1 MRIYFNTPQRLTQLI
16 GANTTVIVAGR
27 RTGKTDSIASP
38 FVLRNMQR
46 MPGSTGGIV
55 VPTFKHGLT
64 NTIPGL
70 LAAWRRWGFINGI
83 HYVVG
88 RRPPKSFQQA
98 IIEPTDYEHVIS
110 FYNGSRAII
119 ISQDRPGSS
128 NSLTLSWLLI
138 DEAKFIDYQRL
149 KDETLPANGG
159 IKSYF
164 GRHSFNHSILI
175 LSDMPQTKAG
185 SWFLHYKDKM
195 DTELIHT
202 IEATVYEIWRLKQ
215 RIRDCHKQHLT
226 PPAYLRKQIRTL
238 DRQLNQMRSVAV
250 YYKEYSSIENLQ
262 LLGENYIKQMKR
274 DLTPLTFQ
282 TSILCQRIGIMKDG
296 FYSSMRE
303 SHKYDASNFA
313 YLDSL
318 AWNSFNY
325 ENNED
330 NENNS
335 TGDVGAY
342 GVPEKPALW
351 GVSLAR
357 GNKDYVRSTTI
368 RENNHTCNDH
378 TCNDHTC
385 NDHTCNNHTC
395 NAQSYINNANLLLDS
410 RADADINPDAP
421 ICIGMDYN
429 ANINWIVA
437 AQPSTSQPLSTFS
450 TSPKL
455 LNSSTPKPNSTHSTS
470 PKHLN
475 TSTDKQNSTSPKL
488 LNSST
493 PKPLLILKSFY
504 TKFDRK
510 IPALIDDFCRYYQFH
525 RNKTVIYY
533 YDATALGSNYA
544 VNDQDFHWVV
554 CHEFERHGWQVDDV
568 YLGNPMRHDEKYLLI
583 NQAFAGKQRLMP
595 FFNRQNNDDLL
606 LAIQSAG
613 VARGRN
619 GFRKDKGGE
628 KLAETEEDL
637 LEHRTDGTDAF
648 DTLFIG
654 CEKFPRQSSTPY
666 NPSGIL

>member
-1 MRIYFNTPQRLTQLI
+1 MRKDIYFNKPQRLTQLI

-38 FVLRNMQR
+38 FVYRNMQR

-70 LAAWRRWGFINGI
+70 LAAWRRWGLIAGV

-88 RRPPKSFQQA
+88 RRPPKSFASA

-128 NSLTLSWLLI
+128 NSLTLSWLLV
-138 DEAKFIDYQRL
+138 DEAKFIDYEKL

-164 GRHSFNHSILI
+164 GRHSFNHSIMI
-175 LSDMPQTKAG
+175 LSDMPQTKKG
-185 SWFLHYKDKM
+185 SWFLHYKEKM
-195 DTELIHT
+195 DPELIAA
-202 IEATVYEIWRLKQ
+202 IEALILRIYELKQ
-215 RIRDCHKQHLT
+215 RVRECRAKGVE
-226 PPAYLRKQIRTL
+226 PPAYCQSRIRKL
-238 DRQLNQMRSVAV
+238 DRQLNQLRSVAV

-282 TSILCQRIGIMKDG
+282 TSILCKQIGIAKDG

-303 SHKYDASNFA
+303 THKYDASNFE
-313 YLDSL
+313 YLDKIWQNIESGQNL
-318 AWNSFNY
+318 TVNSSGA
-325 ENNED
+325 D
-330 NENNS
+330 K
-335 TGDVGAY
+335 DV
-342 GVPEKPALW
+342 
-351 GVSLAR
+351 
-357 GNKDYVRSTTI
+357 
-368 RENNHTCNDH
+368 
-378 TCNDHTC
+378 
-385 NDHTCNNHTC
+385 
-395 NAQSYINNANLLLDS
+395 
-410 RADADINPDAP
+410 NPDAP

-437 AQPSTSQPLSTFS
+437 GQIAGRR
-450 TSPKL
+450 
-455 LNSSTPKPNSTHSTS
+455 LNV
-470 PKHLN
+470 
-475 TSTDKQNSTSPKL
+475 
-488 LNSST
+488 
-493 PKPLLILKSFY
+493 IKSFY
-504 TKFDRK
+504 VKFERK
-510 IPALIDDFCRYYQFH
+510 LPELIADFCHYYMEH
-525 RNKTVIYY
+525 RNKTVVFY

-544 VNDQDFHWVV
+544 VNTQDFHWVIKTQ
-554 CHEFERHGWQVDDV
+554 FEERGWRVIDV
-568 YLGNPMRHDEKYLLI
+568 YLGQPMRHDEKYLLI
-583 NQAFAGKQRLMP
+583 NNAFKGLQNLMP

-606 LAIQSAG
+606 LAIQTAG
-613 VARGRN
+613 VSRGRL
-619 GFRKDKGGE
+619 GFRKNKSGE

-648 DTLFIG
+648 DTLYIG
-654 CEKFPRQSSTPY
+654 CEKFPQDVLTEGSVFS
-666 NPSGIL
+666 SGIG